1 MSAEDLFIVGG
12 KLVKKLFSLALVMMM
27 ITSVFA
33 VVGCNGLWGFDEDD
47 DVVTPAGINWNVK
60 GKVDA
65 TDMNGNLRAVAFADG
80 FFENLV
86 ARVYRLSDGS
96 LAVGTDFPVDSN
108 YEYNLTF
115 TALPG
120 TYTVRI
126 EHKTIVNFILKR
138 IFNETFNNNDPTVKP
153 LTVDIISTAVAE
165 KAAEDPTID
174 PVADYSV
181 LSGDP
186 TVIAY
191 ADIFDKA
198 FYTLVSTGAGEV
210 SPPTIIKV
218 ESVTLNATTKSL
230 NKTETFQLVPT
241 LTPANPTVASVTWSS
256 SNTAVATVSNTG
268 LVTAV
273 GGGNANI
280 TVTTVSG
287 LKTAACAVT
296 VVVPV
301 TGVTLD
307 KATHTMPDGTNV
319 TLIATVAPADATNKT
334 VTWTS
339 SDATVATVSDA
350 GLVTALKPG
359 VTTITATSAADN
371 TKSATCAVTVTA
383 VAVTG
388 VTLNKDTTSIVTG
401 LTETLV
407 ATVAPA
413 NATNKAVTWTTS
425 NAAVATVS
433 NTGVVTAVAAG
444 NANVTVTTTDG
455 SFTDVC
461 AVTVVNSPIAVTGVT
476 LNKNATSIVAGA
488 KETLVAT
495 VAPANASNKNV
506 TWTTSNGSVATV
518 SATGEVTAVAVGTA
532 NITVTTADGSKTA
545 VCAVKVTAAPV
556 VDRKTVTFSQ
566 AVTGM
571 NLGNLQIVIR
581 TPSFAT
587 HTNSVVVTYIDA
599 TVSPSVEKQE
609 TYNKD
614 AALTTQ
620 FSEVTLVP
628 SITTPYA
635 VKSFTTLTFAQD
647 LPAGAV
653 VAIFNL
659 DTSADVITYTVP
671 N

>member
-33 VVGCNGLWGFDEDD
+33 VVGCNGLWGFDDDD
-47 DVVTPAGINWNVK
+47 DVVTPPGIAWNIK
-60 GKVDA
+60 GNVNLGDVD
-65 TDMNGNLRAVAFADG
+65 GQNLRAVAVTTDYSVLEA
-80 FFENLV
+80 N
-86 ARVYRLSDGS
+86 VYRLPDNVKMTATAFPIAADGTFTVS
-96 LAVGTDFPVDSN
+96 FTDAAVGTYS
-108 YEYNLTF
+108 
-115 TALPG
+115 
-120 TYTVRI
+120 VRI
-126 EHKTIVNFILKR
+126 THKTIANFYLDR
-138 IFNETFNNNDPTVKP
+138 IFNQTLNNNANPVAVDVTSTAVAKKALEDTTVNPVTDYDTLKNDPTV
-153 LTVDIISTAVAE
+153 V
-165 KAAEDPTID
+165 
-174 PVADYSV
+174 
-181 LSGDP
+181 
-186 TVIAY
+186 AY
-191 ADIFDKA
+191 ARAYENSYLIVV
-198 FYTLVSTGAGEV
+198 TTGEG
-210 SPPTIIKV
+210 TIAADPIIAV
-218 ESVTLNATTKSL
+218 ESVSLNVTTKSL

-241 LTPANPTVASVTWSS
+241 LTPANSTVASVTWSS

-268 LVTAV
+268 LITAV

-307 KATHTMPDGTNV
+307 KTTHTMPDGTTV
-319 TLIATVAPADATNKT
+319 SLVATVAPADATNKA
-334 VTWTS
+334 VIWTS

-359 VTTITATSAADN
+359 TTTITATSAADN
-371 TKSATCAVTVTA
+371 TKSATCGVTVTA

-388 VTLNKDTTSIVTG
+388 VTLNKDATSIVTG
-401 LTETLV
+401 LTETLI
-407 ATVAPA
+407 ATIAPA

-444 NANVTVTTTDG
+444 NANITVTTADG

-461 AVTVVNSPIAVTGVT
+461 AVTVVNSPVAVTGVT
-476 LNKNATSIVAGA
+476 LNKNSTSIVAGA

-506 TWTTSNGSVATV
+506 TWTTSNSSVATV
-518 SATGEVTAVAVGTA
+518 SATGEVTAVAVGNA
-532 NITVTTADGSKTA
+532 NITVTTTDGNKTA
-545 VCAVKVTAAPV
+545 VCAVTVTAAPV

-587 HTNSVVVTYIDA
+587 YTNSVVVTYIDA
-599 TVSPSVEKQE
+599 TVSPAVEKQE

-614 AALTTQ
+614 TALTTQ

-628 SITTPYA
+628 SITTPYS

-659 DTSADVITYTVP
+659 DTSADVVTYTVP

>member
-1 MSAEDLFIVGG
+1 M
-12 KLVKKLFSLALVMMM
+12 KKLFSLALVMMM

-33 VVGCNGLWGFDEDD
+33 VVGCNGLWGFDDDD
-47 DVVTPAGINWNVK
+47 DVVTPPGIAWNIK
-60 GKVDA
+60 GNVNLGDVD
-65 TDMNGNLRAVAFADG
+65 GLNLRAVAVTTDYSVLEA
-80 FFENLV
+80 N
-86 ARVYRLSDGS
+86 VYRLPDNVKMTATAFPIAADGTFTVS
-96 LAVGTDFPVDSN
+96 FTDAAVGTYS
-108 YEYNLTF
+108 
-115 TALPG
+115 
-120 TYTVRI
+120 VRI
-126 EHKTIVNFILKR
+126 THKTIANFYLDR
-138 IFNETFNNNDPTVKP
+138 IFNQTLNNNANPVA
-153 LTVDIISTAVAE
+153 VDVTSTAVAK
-165 KAAEDPTID
+165 KALEDTTVN
-174 PVADYSV
+174 PVNDYDTLKNDLTV
-181 LSGDP
+181 L
-186 TVIAY
+186 AY
-191 ADIFDKA
+191 AKA
-198 FYTLVSTGAGEV
+198 YEDSYLIVVTTGEGTIAADPIVAVTGVS
-210 SPPTIIKV
+210 
-218 ESVTLNATTKSL
+218 LNATTKSL

-268 LVTAV
+268 LITAI

-319 TLIATVAPADATNKT
+319 TLVATVAPADATNKT

-371 TKSATCAVTVTA
+371 TKSAACAVTVTA

-407 ATVAPA
+407 ATIAPA

-545 VCAVKVTAAPV
+545 VCAVTVTAAPV

-581 TPSFAT
+581 TPNFAT
-587 HTNSVVVTYIDA
+587 YTNSVVVTYIDA

-628 SITTPYA
+628 SITTPYE